1 MTLEELNDLIRQK
14 QEEIKNLKRQRDVM
28 MNHDCLKEEREAFYE
43 LATNQLK
50 RLKKMDVE
58 KQRYIEKKYL
68 SDHHLNRG
76 YEHFWAARIWE
87 RFRIKAIKPVK
98 GKKGL
103 ISCTREEY
111 EMVFKRIKE
120 FEKEFEKDMED

>member
-14 QEEIKNLKRQRDVM
+14 QEEVKNLKRQRDVM

-43 LATNQLK
+43 RAANKLK
-50 RLKKMDVE
+50 NLKEMSIE
-58 KQRYIEKKYL
+58 KQKYIEKKYL
-68 SDHHLNRG
+68 SGHQLNRG
-76 YEHFWAARIWE
+76 HERFWAARIWE
-87 RFRIKAIKPVK
+87 HIRIKAIKPIK
-98 GKKGL
+98 GKRGL